1 MDLALYVKKFGGSS
15 VATPEKMR
23 NIANRVLAEK
33 KPDDSVVIVVSAMG
47 DTTDDLLD
55 LAGQVTK
62 DHFGREMDM
71 LLATGE
77 QMSIALMAMTFQAL
91 GQPAVSLTGPQAGI
105 MADGGFGKADIEDVK
120 PERVFKEL
128 REGKVVIVAGF
139 QGLTP
144 EGEIITLGRGGSD
157 ATAVALAGAMR
168 ADMCEIFTDVDG
180 VYSAD
185 PRHVPD
191 AHKIDEITNEEML
204 EMARLGAG
212 VMQPRSVEMGI
223 RYHIPIHVRSSF
235 ENVPGTIIRE
245 ECIMSKVSQAV
256 RGVAQDSHV
265 AKVAV
270 LGVANIPGV
279 AYRIFNAMS
288 ENHVSVDMIVQS
300 VRESD
305 DNKTDIIFTIDSNDL
320 DDVQRILSKM
330 EVAGEVPGVLY
341 STEVAKVSI
350 VGAGM
355 IGAPG
360 VAARMFGALGRAG
373 VNIDIISTSE
383 ISISC
388 LIKKADMSKAVR
400 VIHEEFFGPASSNR

>member
-1 MDLALYVKKFGGSS
+1 
-15 VATPEKMR
+15 
-23 NIANRVLAEK
+23 
-33 KPDDSVVIVVSAMG
+33 
-47 DTTDDLLD
+47 
-55 LAGQVTK
+55 
-62 DHFGREMDM
+62 
-71 LLATGE
+71 
-77 QMSIALMAMTFQAL
+77 
-91 GQPAVSLTGPQAGI
+91 
-105 MADGGFGKADIEDVK
+105 
-120 PERVFKEL
+120 
-128 REGKVVIVAGF
+128 
-139 QGLTP
+139 
-144 EGEIITLGRGGSD
+144 
-157 ATAVALAGAMR
+157 
-168 ADMCEIFTDVDG
+168 
-180 VYSAD
+180 
-185 PRHVPD
+185 
-191 AHKIDEITNEEML
+191 
-204 EMARLGAG
+204 
-212 VMQPRSVEMGI
+212 
-223 RYHIPIHVRSSF
+223 
-235 ENVPGTIIRE
+235 
-245 ECIMSKVSQAV
+245 MSKVSQAV

-400 VIHEEFFGPASSNR
+400 IIHEEFFGAASSNR